1 MVRTNIHL
9 APHRLHRKKD
19 LILDESCH
27 NDLTVHFL
35 RRFGVGWK
43 LLDGCVLVKL
53 LRFGNSERFKVFVV
67 IVIVPLI
74 LNTIQFVIQ
83 DTFLKKSDFEITD
96 VEVMRKYYDCTE
108 GEDLETSLNANGGSS
123 QARVELGSKADGN
136 IADKDTALSTN
147 SNPV

>member
-1 MVRTNIHL
+1 M
-9 APHRLHRKKD
+9 
-19 LILDESCH
+19 
-27 NDLTVHFL
+27 
-35 RRFGVGWK
+35 GWK

-108 GEDLETSLNANGGSS
+108 GEELETSLNANGGSR
-123 QARVELGSKADGN
+123 QARVELSSKADGN